1 MWKYIFRN
9 VIWNRYLKMFSKRFW
24 THRVTLPFGMKFSCP
39 IRVFLNFPFS
49 FPQKKERFF
58 QLMIFFPYTYT
69 CVRHIRYVTCTHV
82 FIEMLYGRS
91 KCFITCYAFSLL
103 LTIII
108 YVCAKERTIMSRV
121 QHISMRYGRVCV
133 IQSIWEQ

>member
-1 MWKYIFRN
+1 
-9 VIWNRYLKMFSKRFW
+9 MFLKRFW
-24 THRVTLPFGMKFSCP
+24 THRGHSTIRHEIFLSDQSFLEFS
-39 IRVFLNFPFS
+39 VFFIQ
-49 FPQKKERFF
+49 QKKERFF
-58 QLMIFFPYTYT
+58 QLMIFFPYTNT

-121 QHISMRYGRVCV
+121 QHISMRYGHVCV